1 MQGSYTCT
9 VCGNGGHT
17 PSKCKSLGI
26 PPEGFFTGG
35 DGGDGGGGHGGDEED
50 DSIAINASVA
60 VPQQQQ
66 NGSAGDESQPTP
78 QVLASA
84 PHNSPNTPSNVSV

>member
-35 DGGDGGGGHGGDEED
+35 DGGGGHGGGDEED
-50 DSIAINASVA
+50 AFTAINAIAA
-60 VPQQQQ
+60 VPQQPQ
-66 NGSAGDESQPTP
+66 NGSAGGESQPTP

>member
-1 MQGSYTCT
+1 MQGSYTCS

-35 DGGDGGGGHGGDEED
+35 DGGGGHGGDEED
-50 DSIAINASVA
+50 KVIAINASAA
-60 VPQQQQ
+60 VPQQPQ

-84 PHNSPNTPSNVSV
+84 FHNSPNTLSNASV

>member
-1 MQGSYTCT
+1 MQGSYTCS

-17 PSKCKSLGI
+17 PSHCKSLGI

-35 DGGDGGGGHGGDEED
+35 DGGGGHGGDEED
-50 DSIAINASVA
+50 ESTASNANA
-60 VPQQQQ
+60 VSPQKLQ

-78 QVLASA
+78 QVLASVLR
-84 PHNSPNTPSNVSV
+84 NSPNIPSNASV

>member
-1 MQGSYTCT
+1 MQGSYTCS

-35 DGGDGGGGHGGDEED
+35 DGGGGHGGDEED
-50 DSIAINASVA
+50 ESIAINASVA
-60 VPQQQQ
+60 VPPQLQ
-66 NGSAGDESQPTP
+66 NGSADDESQPTP
-78 QVLASA
+78 QVLALA
-84 PHNSPNTPSNVSV
+84 LRNSPNTPSNV

>member
-1 MQGSYTCT
+1 MQGAATCS

-17 PSKCKSLGI
+17 PRHCKSLGI

-35 DGGDGGGGHGGDEED
+35 DGGGGHGGDEED
-50 DSIAINASVA
+50 EATVFIASAA
-60 VPQQQQ
+60 VQQKLQ
-66 NGSAGDESQPTP
+66 NGSTGDESQPKP

-84 PHNSPNTPSNVSV
+84 FHNSPNTPSNA